1 MTSVSFYLS
10 YFNPKNDITKRVKW
24 QEEDLPLEIISPQES
39 DLAYVDIEFALDIIE
54 DLNNKSAKQISKEFL
69 EKLKIYFADQEVSMA
84 KEKGV
89 TNFAQNVLYLAQ
101 DLYGYPEQ
109 ISNIWEEL
117 FHSSMQEEKSK

>member
-1 MTSVSFYLS
+1 M
-10 YFNPKNDITKRVKW
+10 NDKTKLLLARAYKTIAKDKFEFLI
-24 QEEDLPLEIISPQES
+24 QKIISPQES

-54 DLNNKSAKQISKEFL
+54 DLNIKSAKQISKEFL

-89 TNFAQNVLYLAQ
+89 TNSAHNVLYLAQ

-109 ISNIWEEL
+109 ISNVWEEL

>member
-1 MTSVSFYLS
+1 M
-10 YFNPKNDITKRVKW
+10 NDKTRLLLARAYKTIAKDKFEFLI
-24 QEEDLPLEIISPQES
+24 QKIISPQES

-109 ISNIWEEL
+109 ISNVWEEL

>member
-1 MTSVSFYLS
+1 M
-10 YFNPKNDITKRVKW
+10 NDKTRLLLARAYKTIAKDKFEFLI
-24 QEEDLPLEIISPQES
+24 QKIISPQES

-109 ISNIWEEL
+109 ISSVWEEL